1 MPTKENLPNP
11 FQTSIVTSPH
21 DNLCTIESLHKD
33 VIDEMLSVF
42 NKLEEEKTPR
52 SIEQSP
58 RAQVLLSTMAGNGK
72 SHLLGRFRKQLQSRA
87 IFIYIQYQDNPDGQW
102 LNILKLLQQELNF
115 PAEVYEKKFKS
126 QGATP
131 LDDLAR
137 ELLLSLIVEG
147 IKTGKITAKQSITE
161 ALKNNQPHV
170 LDHIR
175 EQLPSLLNPSLIEK
189 LVALWNKRLTESNT
203 RLNRSLNAWIK
214 VLIKYTTHS
223 PGDEIR
229 ATSIAWLQGAELD
242 AEEIKSLDLRL
253 SEAGHGT
260 NSDSHERYRNEQA
273 FHIICDICAIY
284 AFHKPI
290 IFAFDQPETFM
301 DDSTAAI
308 RFGRTIADMWNNF
321 RSKMIVIAANETH
334 WADKIQR
341 HFTSSD
347 LWRFD
352 TARYGKLKVRGI
364 GKDQAQELVNAKLL
378 ASGYDESFTKEFLTL
393 PWFSKLFE
401 KTSSNISARQLQ
413 EHAAAA
419 LEQWQGQPVS
429 EVMPADE
436 RLTAAYEIHRSQLLQ
451 STKATAFD
459 ATKLLWIF
467 THGFS
472 GLTGLQIN
480 LEFKSEKGYLGACWR
495 AEPETR
501 YFVFDDSTNWKRWKA
516 ILNEYNA
523 YQSKEKFARG
533 IAIWPTGLGKF
544 SAGVN
549 KLLDDAKSNGFHLL
563 VLSDEDMAEL
573 YAGYALHV
581 DVSNGNIPQANQA
594 DLLRFLGKRWQSWAE
609 RLKNAQ
615 KENSAGTIPPNTEK
629 IDAPTFS
636 ADVLVEIIS
645 THKML
650 SWSVLQTR
658 LQERGLSPSIE
669 AVLVATRPITDK
681 ISVLSAPNNHFFQWK
696 S

>member
-1 MPTKENLPNP
+1 MQTKEQLPNP
-11 FQTSIVTSPH
+11 FQTAIITSPH
-21 DNLCTIESLHKD
+21 DDLCTIESLHKE
-33 VIDEMLSVF
+33 VFDELLNIFS
-42 NKLEEEKTPR
+42 KLEAEKNP
-52 SIEQSP
+52 QSNANSP
-58 RAQVLLSTMAGNGK
+58 KALVLLSRQAGNGK
-72 SHLLGRFRKQLQSRA
+72 SHLMGRLCKTLQSRA
-87 IFIYIQYQDNPDGQW
+87 LFLYIQYQDNPDGCW
-102 LNILKLLQQELNF
+102 LHVLELIRQELDF
-115 PAEVYEKKFKS
+115 PNVDYEVKFKT
-126 QGATP
+126 QGMTP

-137 ELLLSLIVEG
+137 DLLTSLIIES
-147 IKTGKITAKQSITE
+147 IQTGKRKANESFLIKLKNNPHEALTILNKQLPALLTATFLEDLVVLWSQRLITAK
-161 ALKNNQPHV
+161 V
-170 LDHIR
+170 
-175 EQLPSLLNPSLIEK
+175 
-189 LVALWNKRLTESNT
+189 
-203 RLNRSLNAWIK
+203 RLNRPPSAWLK
-214 VLIKYTTHS
+214 VLAAYTRHN
-223 PGDEIR
+223 PGNEIR
-229 ATSIAWLQGAELD
+229 STAVAWLKGVELD
-242 AEEIKSLDLRL
+242 SVEIKSLGLKV
-253 SEAGHGT
+253 SEAGFGT
-260 NSDSHERYRNEQA
+260 SSESNERFRNEQA
-273 FHIICDICAIY
+273 FNIIRDICSIS

-301 DDSTAAI
+301 NDPKAGYG
-308 RFGRTIADMWNNF
+308 FGRTIADMWINLHG
-321 RSKMIVIAANETH
+321 KMILIAANESH
-334 WADKIQR
+334 WEKVQA
-341 HFTSSD
+341 HFALSD
-347 LWRFD
+347 LDRFD
-352 TARYGKLKVRGI
+352 RSRYEKLRVRGI
-364 GKDQAQELVNAKLL
+364 KKSQATELVNAKLS
-378 ASGYDESFTKEFLTL
+378 ASGYSASLAQDFLNTL
-393 PWFSKLFE
+393 WLDKLFQDN
-401 KTSSNISARQLQ
+401 TSEISARKLQ
-413 EHAAAA
+413 EHASIQ
-419 LEQWQGQPVS
+419 LELWKGHTPSVKNI
-429 EVMPADE
+429 PE
-436 RLTAAYEIHRSQLLQ
+436 RLEESYETHRTQLLQ
-451 STKATAFD
+451 SAKATAFD

-516 ILNEYNA
+516 ILNEYTT

-609 RLKNAQ
+609 RLKNAK
-615 KENSAGTIPPNTEK
+615 KESSAGTIPPNTEK